1 MAPAQDASGLWRRP
15 DQLAHARTQDGIA
28 AYRAK
33 EYDEAIATFA
43 GIDSADGQYNLGNA
57 LAKAGRYDEAIAA
70 YDRALRQQ
78 PKMADA
84 IANRVAVEA
93 ARKRK
98 PPPGKQPQ
106 PNGKDSGKQGQQ
118 APQPGGEQGP
128 PQGGGQSPPPRT
140 PSTPAQPPTPAQQ
153 QPQPVQSP
161 DARQQAAADA
171 AQRQSI
177 NEALRKQ
184 HAQRGEPAPARAK
197 PAETAEQRERRV
209 ANQAQ
214 LQRVPDDPGGLLR
227 ARFRLEHER
236 RQGRRP

>member
-1 MAPAQDASGLWRRP
+1 M
-15 DQLAHARTQDGIA
+15 QDGVA

-33 EYDEAIATFA
+33 DYAEAIATFS

-57 LAKAGRYDEAIAA
+57 LAKSGRYDDAIAA
-70 YDRALRQQ
+70 YDGALKLQ

-84 IANRVAVEA
+84 IANRAAVDA

-98 PPPGKQPQ
+98 PPPGKGPQQGDKDKDKGQGQPQ
-106 PNGKDSGKQGQQ
+106 
-118 APQPGGEQGP
+118 PQPGGESGP
-128 PQGGGQSPPPRT
+128 AQDGQDAPPPR
-140 PSTPAQPPTPAQQ
+140 QPPPSPQQPQQQSGQPAPRPEDAQQ
-153 QPQPVQSP
+153 QS
-161 DARQQAAADA
+161 AADA
-171 AQRQSI
+171 AQRQRI
-177 NEALRKQ
+177 EEALRKQ
-184 HAQRGEPAPARAK
+184 QGKLGEPAPVNAQ

-236 RQGRRP
+236 RQGSGP